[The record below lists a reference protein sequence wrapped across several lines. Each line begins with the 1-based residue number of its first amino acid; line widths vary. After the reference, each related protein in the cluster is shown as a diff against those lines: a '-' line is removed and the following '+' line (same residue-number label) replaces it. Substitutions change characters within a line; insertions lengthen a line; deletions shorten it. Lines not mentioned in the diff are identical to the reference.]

1 MGKDDPTCTFLKHI
15 QIPTLRYNVN
25 ADMYPFANS
34 MCDVYITF
42 VGFMKLQALPI
53 FDLQLIY
60 FTSVADFLKA
70 LILRLITSK
79 LKITIKMFRK

>member
-15 QIPTLRYNVN
+15 QISTLRYNVN

-42 VGFMKLQALPI
+42 VGFYEVSGPTNI
-53 FDLQLIY
+53 W
-60 FTSVADFLKA
+60 FTVNL
-70 LILRLITSK
+70 LHICGRLFESFNT
-79 LKITIKMFRK
+79 TFNNET

>member
-15 QIPTLRYNVN
+15 QTSPLRYNVN

-42 VGFMKLQALPI
+42 VGFIKFQALPI

-60 FTSVADFLKA
+60 LTSVVDFLKA
-70 LILRLITSK
+70 LILRSIAWNLGS
-79 LKITIKMFRK
+79 